1 MNQGPS
7 TELVFSW
14 RPIGI
19 SWLINEDTNLLW
31 IKKKKIRKPAS
42 SSSKHQ
48 WWGVIDS
55 VLFVKGQSQSKGYAK
70 PAQLSIF
77 LLFLTRLRP
86 CITLIND
93 LNFLPIWFLK
103 LIKHIIPKLKGL
115 MKRQRSF
122 CSSTGV
128 FRATVW
134 GQNVIKRLDDAVKTR
149 LEKERCW
156 YSMIFCRIS
165 DPVHC
170 STEFSPGPGLYNVTN
185 VDHNCSYNNE
195 WLNG

>member
-31 IKKKKIRKPAS
+31 IKKKKLGNQPRARQNISDEAS
-42 SSSKHQ
+42 LIQCCLSRVNPK
-48 WWGVIDS
+48 
-55 VLFVKGQSQSKGYAK
+55 AK
-70 PAQLSIF
+70 DMQNQRNHRFFFFTWPDLGHA
-77 LLFLTRLRP
+77 
-86 CITLIND
+86 LIND

-115 MKRQRSF
+115 MKRQRSLG
-122 CSSTGV
+122 SSTGV

-156 YSMIFCRIS
+156 YSMVFCRIS
-165 DPVHC
+165 DSVHC

-185 VDHNCSYNNE
+185 VDHKCSYNNE